1 MNIKGDQPWP
11 AGALSNFAGHHFV
24 FDGVECASM
33 EGLLQSFK
41 FDKFHIQREVCKL
54 VGLGA
59 KKRGAARNKAWQ
71 REQKLWWREVA
82 YKRDSDDYQRL
93 LDRAFKALATNEKFR
108 KALIATG
115 DAPLTHSIGKRKQ
128 KDTVLTEAEFCSRL
142 VRIRAQINNGE
153 L

>member
-1 MNIKGDQPWP
+1 
-11 AGALSNFAGHHFV
+11 
-24 FDGVECASM
+24 M